1 MTQNQF
7 ENGIM
12 SLLKS
17 IDKSLGRIA
26 NALEQSPTAEYLS
39 CLEKRMG
46 DYIQSEKGG
55 QNEEKDS

>member
-39 CLEKRMG
+39 CLEKS
-46 DYIQSEKGG
+46 IQSEKGG